1 MTAIKES
8 STIQENRKG
17 VQDCPV
23 MYVMERIGG
32 FWKPIILFN
41 LATGEKRYSE
51 LKRAIPAVTEKML
64 IQHLKQLEADGLIIR
79 TAKPVVP
86 PHVTYRLSEA
96 GQELGTVIE
105 PWPNGHLRIWKGM
118 IYSAKIPILYSL
130 LFDTT
135 SIVIGSNLP
144 KQKKADPQRTCLPY

>member
-8 STIQENRKG
+8 STIQENKRT

-41 LATGEKRYSE
+41 LSTGEKRYSE
-51 LKRAIPAVTEKML
+51 LKKAIPAVTEKML
-64 IQHLKQLEADGLIIR
+64 IQHLKQLEADGLVIR

-86 PHVTYRLSEA
+86 PHVTYKLSDA
-96 GQELGTVIE
+96 GNELAPVIDAMAAWAFQDME
-105 PWPNGHLRIWKGM
+105 RNDNQCTQGNKYM
-118 IYSAKIPILYSL
+118 IDKNQHG
-130 LFDTT
+130 F
-135 SIVIGSNLP
+135 GKNL
-144 KQKKADPQRTCLPY
+144 KK

>member
-8 STIQENRKG
+8 STIQENKKT

-41 LATGEKRYSE
+41 LSTGEKRYSE
-51 LKRAIPAVTEKML
+51 LKKAIPAVTEKML
-64 IQHLKQLEADGLIIR
+64 IQHLKQLEKDGLIIR

-86 PHVTYRLSEA
+86 PHVTYRLSDA
-96 GQELGTVIE
+96 GNELAPVIDAMAAWAFQDME
-105 PWPNGHLRIWKGM
+105 RN
-118 IYSAKIPILYSL
+118 
-130 LFDTT
+130 D
-135 SIVIGSNLP
+135 
-144 KQKKADPQRTCLPY
+144 KQCAEGNKYVRDKNQNIFSQNIKQ

>member
-8 STIQENRKG
+8 STIQENKKS

-41 LATGEKRYSE
+41 LSTGEKRYSE
-51 LKRAIPAVTEKML
+51 LKKAIPAVTEKML
-64 IQHLKQLEADGLIIR
+64 IQHLKQLESDGLIIR

-86 PHVTYRLSEA
+86 PHVTYKLSDA
-96 GQELGTVIE
+96 GNELAPVIDAMAAWAFQDME
-105 PWPNGHLRIWKGM
+105 RNDNKCADDNRYMIDKNQNGFGQ
-118 IYSAKIPILYSL
+118 
-130 LFDTT
+130 
-135 SIVIGSNLP
+135 NL
-144 KQKKADPQRTCLPY
+144 KK